1 MINETQYVAMID
13 YFELK
18 SLLQHHVCLNT
29 TNSPSESIVQNNI
42 ECPKSEVVLTQNS
55 KRTISKKITHFI

>member
-13 YFELK
+13 WKEVIDCFELK
-18 SLLQHHVCLNT
+18 SFFQHHVCLNT

-42 ECPKSEVVLTQNS
+42 ECPKSEV
-55 KRTISKKITHFI
+55 F